1 MNFILRICIPSTLH
15 VFTQHTEVLTICLDF
30 TPDILKQPTFHDR
43 VHYSLRIESLCKR
56 EVVRY
61 IIRLTVVNR
70 IIKTY

>member
-1 MNFILRICIPSTLH
+1 MYSCGEKSEIMQELLRTD
-15 VFTQHTEVLTICLDF
+15 LTF
-30 TPDILKQPTFHDR
+30 DILKQSTFHDR